1 MWPVAQQSEA
11 SGQVIIKDPSDVH
24 IISSPSGPSLALLQ
38 SARNSA
44 HETRRENAVFSV
56 QDRSGEKE
64 CEATSITL
72 ATAATG
78 TLLVHLSLVK
88 PCEPPNFKQGE
99 SSRGRSRLPSIY
111 RMMSI

>member
-1 MWPVAQQSEA
+1 MFTMDPENRQLS
-11 SGQVIIKDPSDVH
+11 QVHLVQAWH
-24 IISSPSGPSLALLQ
+24 FC
-38 SARNSA
+38 RA

-72 ATAATG
+72 AAAATG

-99 SSRGRSRLPSIY
+99 SSRGRSPLPSID